1 MYPFDG
7 ECQRLAILATLPEKT
22 FNSAMSI
29 KEQQKKT
36 YSFYYYIEEL
46 ILTAS
51 YKK

>member
-22 FNSAMSI
+22 FNLAMSI
-29 KEQQKKT
+29 KEQQKKLIL
-36 YSFYYYIEEL
+36 FIIIEEL